1 MAWRDSNV
9 WKRGSRWRL
18 SHTNGEW
25 MISTSHKNKTLALK
39 EGRRML
45 HEGRTKQLNIFKGD
59 GTWHSSEVYY
69 QDCTTKETLFPNG
82 RTTHDYY

>member
-1 MAWRDSNV
+1 MAWLDSNV

-25 MISTSHKNKTLALK
+25 IISTQHKTKTKALV

-59 GTWHSSEVYY
+59 GTWEASEVS
-69 QDCTTKETLFPNG
+69 DVSNG
-82 RTTHDYY
+82 TSNPIATINLLGDNV

>member
-1 MAWRDSNV
+1 
-9 WKRGSRWRL
+9 
-18 SHTNGEW
+18 

>member
-1 MAWRDSNV
+1 
-9 WKRGSRWRL
+9 
-18 SHTNGEW
+18 
-25 MISTSHKNKTLALK
+25 
-39 EGRRML
+39 ML